1 MTLYMLINKLSRA
14 DNVQG
19 NQDMYLSYAERK
31 SQQCNLLLN
40 NNLHSI
46 KCALKSC

>member
-1 MTLYMLINKLSRA
+1 MTLYMLINKLSHA

-19 NQDMYLSYAERK
+19 NQYMYLSYAEIK

-40 NNLHSI
+40 NNLHSK
-46 KCALKSC
+46 KCAFRSC